1 MSPEI
6 EPQPKN
12 LEEYPLEN
20 RMNLFRDL
28 VTDIDIPLSWPE
40 IIQISQRYNIDDSGV
55 ITMLI
60 EETSRRRQ
68 PNPVDPNNRDM
79 DLFIDM
85 YQPKK

>member
-6 EPQPKN
+6 KPQPKN
-12 LEEYPLEN
+12 LEDYPLEN

-28 VTDIDIPLSWPE
+28 VADSTIPLSWSE
-40 IIQISQRYNIDDSGV
+40 IIHISQRHNINDSGV
-55 ITMLI
+55 ITLLV

-68 PNPVDPNNRDM
+68 PNPADPDNRDM
-79 DLFIDM
+79 DLFIDI